1 MADDDGPDFEERAL
15 RRAHSDYHQAQ
26 RAVDFVARLSEA
38 WDGGGRQILKPPFE
52 HRALVAMA
60 GMSQAVAG
68 LSWRHLKPDERAA
81 LLVAARRCIELGRQC
96 AWVFGEGE
104 GARL

>member
-1 MADDDGPDFEERAL
+1 MTDP
-15 RRAHSDYHQAQ
+15 Q
-26 RAVDFVARLSEA
+26 RAVDFVARFAEA
-38 WDGGGRQILKPPFE
+38 WDGGGRHPFTPPFE

-60 GMSQAVAG
+60 GMPQAVAG
-68 LSWRHLKPDERAA
+68 LSWRHLKPDERTV
-81 LLVAARRCIELGRQC
+81 LLTAARRCIELGRQC

>member
-1 MADDDGPDFEERAL
+1 MVDRT
-15 RRAHSDYHQAQ
+15 RS
-26 RAVDFVARLSEA
+26 VDFLARLAEA
-38 WDGGGRQILKPPFE
+38 WDGHGRYVFTPPFE

-60 GMSQAVAG
+60 GMPQAIAG
-68 LSWRHLKPDERAA
+68 VPWRHLHPDERSA
-81 LLVAARRCIELGRQC
+81 LLVAARRCSEWGRQC

>member
-1 MADDDGPDFEERAL
+1 MNDA
-15 RRAHSDYHQAQ
+15 RRAIDP
-26 RAVDFVARLSEA
+26 VARLAEA
-38 WDGGGRQILKPPFE
+38 WDGIGHQIFKPPFE

-60 GMSQAVAG
+60 GMPQAVAG

-81 LLVAARRCIELGRQC
+81 LLAAARRCVELGRQC
-96 AWVFGEGE
+96 AWVFGEGN

>member
-1 MADDDGPDFEERAL
+1 MVDPNR
-15 RRAHSDYHQAQ
+15 S
-26 RAVDFVARLSEA
+26 VDFVARFAEA
-38 WDGGGRQILKPPFE
+38 WDGVGRQVFRPPFE

-60 GMSQAVAG
+60 GMQQAVAG
-68 LSWRHLKPDERAA
+68 LSWRHLKPDERAV
-81 LLVAARRCIELGRQC
+81 LLAAARRCVELGRQC